1 MRERLRLTNEILSAI
16 KNAPVT
22 AILGPRQCGKTT
34 LSKVVSK
41 KYRVTVFDL
50 EDPLDFER
58 LTNTPKLTL
67 EPLKDLVIIDE
78 IQRIPELFKLLR
90 VLSDKNEQNTK
101 FLILGSASPDLIK
114 NASESLS
121 GRISFIDM
129 SGFTI
134 DEVKIDEYTNIWI
147 RGGFPRS
154 FLAEDESASYKWR
167 ENFIRTFLERD
178 IPQLGINIPMIT
190 LRRFWTMIAHY
201 HGQIWNGSEFARA
214 MGISEPT
221 ARRYLDLLSGAYV
234 VRQVPP
240 WFENL
245 KKRQVKSPKIYIR
258 DSGLL
263 HVLLSLDENNILS
276 HPKAGSSWEGFVIEQ
291 IISITGS
298 RDYYF
303 WATHAGAELDFLLF
317 HKGKRIGFEIKNTDV
332 PKVTKSM
339 LIAKEDLALDL
350 LYVVYPGQQTF
361 HLNNNITAVSIV
373 DLKSVVMDGLYA

>member
-41 KYRVTVFDL
+41 KYSVTVFDL

-67 EPLKDLVIIDE
+67 EPLKHLVIIDE

-90 VLSDKNEQNTK
+90 VLSDKNEQNAK

-134 DEVKIDEYTNIWI
+134 DEVKIDEYTNLWI

-339 LIAKEDLALDL
+339 LIAKADLALDL
-350 LYVVYPGQQTF
+350 LYLVYPGQQTF
-361 HLNNNITAVSIV
+361 QLNNNITAVSIT
-373 DLKSVVMDGLYA
+373 DLKSVVLNGL

>member
-34 LSKVVSK
+34 LSKVVSHK
-41 KYRVTVFDL
+41 FSVTAFDL

-78 IQRIPELFKLLR
+78 IQRVPDLFKLLR
-90 VLSDKNEQNTK
+90 VLSDKNGQSTR

-114 NASESLS
+114 SASESLS

-134 DEVKIDEYTNIWI
+134 DEVKSNEYTDLWI

-154 FLAEDESASYKWR
+154 FLAEDESVSYKWR

-201 HGQIWNGSEFARA
+201 HGQVWNGSEFARA

-240 WFENL
+240 WFENV
-245 KKRQVKSPKIYIR
+245 KKRQVKAPKIYIR

-263 HVLLSLDENNILS
+263 HVLLSLDKNNILS

-317 HKGKRIGFEIKNTDV
+317 PKGKRIGFEIKNTDV

-339 LIAKEDLALDL
+339 LIAIEDLALDL

-361 HLNNNITAVSIV
+361 QLSSNITAVSIT
-373 DLKSVVMDGLYA
+373 DLKSVVLDGL

>member
-1 MRERLRLTNEILSAI
+1 
-16 KNAPVT
+16 
-22 AILGPRQCGKTT
+22 
-34 LSKVVSK
+34 
-41 KYRVTVFDL
+41 
-50 EDPLDFER
+50 
-58 LTNTPKLTL
+58 
-67 EPLKDLVIIDE
+67 LKDLVTIDE
-78 IQRIPELFKLLR
+78 IQRIPDLFKLLR
-90 VLSDKNEQNTK
+90 VLSDKNGHGSK

-129 SGFTI
+129 SGFVL
-134 DEVKIDEYTNIWI
+134 DEVESNEYTNLWI

-154 FLAEDESASYKWR
+154 FLAESEAESYKWR

-190 LRRFWTMIAHY
+190 LRRFWTMISHY
-201 HGQIWNGSEFARA
+201 HGQVWNGSEFARA

-221 ARRYLDLLSGAYV
+221 VRRYLDILTGAYV

-240 WFENL
+240 WFENV

-263 HVLLSLDENNILS
+263 HVLLSLDDNKILS
-276 HPKAGSSWEGFVIEQ
+276 HPKVGSSWEGFVIEQ
-291 IISITGS
+291 IISLTGS

-317 HKGKRIGFEIKNTDV
+317 HKGKRIGFEIKNTDI

-339 LIAKEDLALDL
+339 LIASEDLGLDL
-350 LYVVYPGQQTF
+350 LYVVYPGQITF
-361 HLNNNITAVSIV
+361 QLSNNITAVSV
-373 DLKSVVMDGLYA
+373 ADLKSFVLDGLLTKIWKN